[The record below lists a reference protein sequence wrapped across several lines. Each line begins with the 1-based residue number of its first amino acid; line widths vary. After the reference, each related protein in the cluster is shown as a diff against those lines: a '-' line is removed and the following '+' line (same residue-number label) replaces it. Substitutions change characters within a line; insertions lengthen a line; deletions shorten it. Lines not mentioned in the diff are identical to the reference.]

1 MNHSFPDRLRALPAV
16 VDLRRIPFF
25 RSAAR
30 TRNTAGTVAIVAAT
44 IALVV
49 LLLPGPRGALFGA
62 PGTVISNLRGS
73 SAIDSTI
80 KGYPRIYSVKLNID
94 LAIRPGDGHTPPV
107 APIAFQYPHTAD
119 LGQSGNT
126 YLYAHDRPGMFYGLH
141 NAAIGDI
148 LVVALAAD
156 RKVYYQVT
164 EIHGQVAWNDFAWL
178 RPSGDNRLTLQTCNF
193 SGDRDPRFIVVSK
206 EVPADQAKRLVGDI

>member
-1 MNHSFPDRLRALPAV
+1 MNHPFPERLRALQAAAA
-16 VDLRRIPFF
+16 LRRIPFL
-25 RSAAR
+25 RTAAR
-30 TRNTAGTVAIVAAT
+30 TRNTAGTVAIVAASL
-44 IALVV
+44 ALVV

-62 PGTVISNLRGS
+62 PGAVISNLRGS
-73 SAIDSTI
+73 SATDSI
-80 KGYPRIYSVKLNID
+80 VKGYPRIYSVKLNID
-94 LAIRPGDGHTPPV
+94 LAVRPGDGRTPPV

-119 LGQSGNT
+119 LGQPGNT

-156 RKVYYQVT
+156 RKLYYQVT
-164 EIHGQVAWNDFAWL
+164 EIHGQVAWNDVAWL

-193 SGDRDPRFIVVSK
+193 SGDKDPRFIVVSK
-206 EVPADQAKRLVGDI
+206 AVPAEQAKPLVGDL